1 MEGSGMLLRD
11 LLKGVEARLLWG
23 EEDTIILGV
32 AMDSRKVKTGDLF
45 VCMEG
50 AHCDGH
56 EFATEALENG
66 ARALVICRK
75 DESFIGMLRELC
87 KREGIGCRA
96 VVLAENTRTAL
107 ARIGA
112 KWYGNPSER
121 LKTIGIT
128 GTKGKTTTSYLIKS
142 ILENAGRRVGLIG
155 TNEVIIGRKHMHAL
169 NTTPESLLLQ
179 KYLGEMVDEGADT
192 VVMEVS
198 SQALKLHRTEG
209 IFFDYG
215 IFTNLS
221 PDHISP
227 SEHRDFQ
234 EYLEC
239 KSQLFRQCEIGLING
254 DDSYAEKVTA
264 GHTCRIETYGLDHK
278 NQLWADQLQFIMKDG
293 RLGVSFQVKGA
304 MDFQAYLPLP
314 GSFSV
319 YNALAAISICRHFRV
334 RESDIQR
341 SLLAAKVRGRI
352 ESVPTGRDYV
362 ILIDYAHNPM
372 ALGSLLESLKIYH
385 PKRLICLFGCGG
397 DRPVLRRRAMGEI
410 SGRLADFT
418 IITDDNPRSEDPAK
432 IREQIKEGVEAVGGE
447 YAVIPGRREA
457 IAYCLSLAQKG
468 DLIVLAGKGHE
479 TEQEIGGCFY
489 PMDERKIVRGILQG
503 ECIVCGCDC

>member
-11 LLKGVEARLLWG
+11 LLEGEEAGLLWG
-23 EEDTIILGV
+23 EEETVILGV
-32 AMDSRKVKTGDLF
+32 AMDSRNVKIGELF
-45 VCMEG
+45 VCVEG
-50 AHCDGH
+50 AFSDGH
-56 EFATEALENG
+56 EFVREALERG
-66 ARALVICRK
+66 ARALVIRRK
-75 DESFIGMLRELC
+75 DELFLSALRDLC
-87 KREGIGCRA
+87 ERENSNCKA
-96 VVLAENTRTAL
+96 VVLAEDTRIAL
-107 ARIGA
+107 AHISA
-112 KWYGNPSER
+112 KWYGNPAEG

-155 TNEVIIGRKHMHAL
+155 TNEVIIGRKHLHTL

-179 KYLGEMVDEGADT
+179 KYLREMVDEGADT

-209 IFFDYG
+209 ILFDYG

-239 KSQLFRQCEIGLING
+239 KSLLFRQCEKGLING
-254 DDSYAEKVTA
+254 DDPYAEKVAA
-264 GHTCRIETYGLDHK
+264 GHTCRVETYGLDHK
-278 NQLWADQLQFIMKDG
+278 NQLWADQLQFVMKDG
-293 RLGVSFQVKGA
+293 RLGVSFQVKGT

-314 GSFSV
+314 GKFSV

-352 ESVPTGRDYV
+352 ESVPTGKDYV

-410 SGRLADFT
+410 SGRLADIT
-418 IITDDNPRSEDPAK
+418 VITDDNPRSEDPAK
-432 IREQIKEGVEAVGGE
+432 IREQIREGVEAVGGE
-447 YAVIPGRREA
+447 YVVIPGRREA
-457 IAYCLSLAQKG
+457 IAYCLSLAKKG

-479 TEQEIGGCFY
+479 TEQEIKGSFY
-489 PMDERKIVRGILQG
+489 PMDEREIVREIM
-503 ECIVCGCDC
+503 I